1 MSASVCVNG
10 FGETAVTTVR
20 PSLRDSTP
28 VTTYPSGTVAC
39 AGKDVGRSTGLA
51 SLAQTTAADVAL
63 EPGAAIAASISS
75 APHPP
80 RAAEAPSASAA
91 RSTARGAAPR
101 VGLLTGSP
109 ASADGCRTRPT

>member
-10 FGETAVTTVR
+10 LGETAVTTVR
-20 PSLRDSTP
+20 PSLRASTP

-39 AGKDVGRSTGLA
+39 AGKDAGRSTA
-51 SLAQTTAADVAL
+51 FAALAQTTAADVAL

-80 RAAEAPSASAA
+80 RAAQAPSPSAT
-91 RSTARGAAPR
+91 RSTARAVAPW
-101 VGLLTGSP
+101 VGGLTGSP
-109 ASADGCRTRPT
+109 ASADGCR

>member
-80 RAAEAPSASAA
+80 RAAQAPCPSAPS
-91 RSTARGAAPR
+91 STARAVAPWIA
-101 VGLLTGSP
+101 GLTG
-109 ASADGCRTRPT
+109 